1 MKWKQWSLSCHVFF
15 YVWLVKHPLGQTVGA
30 NKDAYQANLKMP
42 TQQKLSQQ
50 RFIKVKVKVTL
61 LQVLWLNAST

>member
-1 MKWKQWSLSCHVFF
+1 MKWKQWSLSCHVFLCL
-15 YVWLVKHPLGQTVGA
+15 VVKHPLGQTVGA